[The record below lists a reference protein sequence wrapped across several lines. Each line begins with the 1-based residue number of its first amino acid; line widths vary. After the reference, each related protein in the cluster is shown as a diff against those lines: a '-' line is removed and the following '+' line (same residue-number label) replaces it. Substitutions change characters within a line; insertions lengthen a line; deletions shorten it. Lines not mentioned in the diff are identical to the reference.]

1 MKKILSLVLSLLMIS
16 SCSSSYYKY
25 QNKDE
30 RKNISLKTDKIN
42 IRNFDLQLFE
52 SRAFDRISADNI
64 ESEFL
69 NTKGMKKL
77 MLDTINNSLKE
88 NNYNGD
94 SKNSYQYD
102 IKITA
107 SRSFSAFSSS
117 KYVGLNIEDVEI
129 NVYKNDNF
137 IAKKYLEG
145 AKPSIIQTKP
155 AIRCGHNRGLVG
167 NLKTIA
173 KTISLTKGAQ
183 DELEDVQRCGQA
195 LYSSVILLG
204 N

>member
-1 MKKILSLVLSLLMIS
+1 MIS

-52 SRAFDRISADNI
+52 SRAFDRRSADNI

-77 MLDTINNSLKE
+77 ILDTINNSLKE

-107 SRSFSAFSSS
+107 SRAFSALASAVFSSS
-117 KYVGLNIEDVEI
+117 KYAGLNIEVVEI

-145 AKPSIIQTKP
+145 DKSSIIQTKP
-155 AIRCGHNRGLVG
+155 AISCGHNRGLVG

-173 KTISLTKGAQ
+173 KTILHIKGAQ